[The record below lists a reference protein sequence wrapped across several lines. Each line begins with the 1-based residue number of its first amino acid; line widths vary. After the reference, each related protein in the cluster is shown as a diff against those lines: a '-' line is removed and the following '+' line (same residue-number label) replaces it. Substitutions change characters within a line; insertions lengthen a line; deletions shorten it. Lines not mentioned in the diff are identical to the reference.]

1 MARNILIF
9 SDGTGQVGG
18 YDFDEDRTNVYKLF
32 RATRVGPDLSI
43 DPQEQAA
50 FYDPGLGSRGESGF
64 PLGRLVRWIY
74 RKVSQAT
81 GLGITRNIIDCYAAI
96 IRLAKPDDRS
106 FFFGFS
112 RGAYTVRCVAAVVAL
127 CGIPTR
133 NLDGSKLPLDMA
145 GSTKLAKYAV
155 KHVYQFTPSR
165 KEYEATA
172 YQEFLLQT
180 RDRLAIRF
188 RMDCASFDRSIPYIR
203 TNIPIS
209 SASLISSPRW
219 GASHRVSVL
228 PSCTLSGPRSSLGSF
243 RFYPTCRISGP
254 TSHSSNSRRVIIAL
268 VAMPIAIASIIYIS
282 AHVTFDFKVPGYSR
296 REQLR
301 TFHFNTEWKHT
312 FYDTDLNLNIP
323 YAKHAISIDENRK
336 DFARVKWGV
345 PDNRPSRDE
354 FNNLTF
360 EQVWFAGNHAD
371 IGGGY
376 PENESRLSD
385 TALKWMLACAY
396 TIPSGIKY
404 DRSVLRLHGD
414 SAGIQHDE
422 VKSGYGTVPNFFCI
436 TWTYGARELPKM
448 QNSEFSE
455 ATMHRCVYERFD
467 MDEVS
472 DYDAMME
479 YRPITLSNHLDFK
492 DAYGKPGSKSDPERR
507 SVAAYIEER
516 LPPNL

>member
-32 RATRVGPDLSI
+32 RATRVGPDSSI

-50 FYDPGLGSRGESGF
+50 FYDPGLGSRGEGGF

-145 GSTKLAKYAV
+145 GSRKLAKYAV

-188 RMDCASFDRSIPYIR
+188 RMDCASFDPEHPIHPNKYPYFVGAFDTVAALGSLAQGVCFAFLYLVGATVVSR
-203 TNIPIS
+203 
-209 SASLISSPRW
+209 LISL
-219 GASHRVSVL
+219 L
-228 PSCTLSGPRSSLGSF
+228 PDVPHIGPYLTF
-243 RFYPTCRISGP
+243 FQFAP
-254 TSHSSNSRRVIIAL
+254 VIIAL

-404 DRSVLRLHGD
+404 DRSVLRLHGN

>member
-18 YDFDEDRTNVYKLF
+18 YEFDEDRTNVYKLF
-32 RATRVGPDLSI
+32 RATRVGPDSCI

-96 IRLAKPDDRS
+96 IRLAKPDDRI

-133 NLDGSKLPLDMA
+133 NLDGSKLPLDKA
-145 GSTKLAKYAV
+145 GSRKLAKYAV

-172 YQEFLLQT
+172 YQKFLLQT

-188 RMDCASFDRSIPYIR
+188 RMDCASFDPEHPIHPNNYPYFVGAFDTVAALGSLAQGVCFAVLYLVGAAVVSR
-203 TNIPIS
+203 
-209 SASLISSPRW
+209 LISL
-219 GASHRVSVL
+219 L
-228 PSCTLSGPRSSLGSF
+228 PD
-243 RFYPTCRISGP
+243 CRISGP
-254 TSHSSNSRRVIIAL
+254 TSHSSNSRRSSSHSSQYPLQSHQLSTFRRTWHSISRFRVIR
-268 VAMPIAIASIIYIS
+268 S
-282 AHVTFDFKVPGYSR
+282 
-296 REQLR
+296 REQLQ

-345 PDNRPSRDE
+345 PDERPSRDE

-376 PENESRLSD
+376 PENRSRLSD
-385 TALKWMLACAY
+385 TALKWMLACVY
-396 TIPSGIKY
+396 TIPNGIKY
-404 DRSVLRLHGD
+404 DRSVLRLHSD

-422 VKSGYGTVPNFFCI
+422 VKSGYGTVPNFFGI

-455 ATMHRCVYERFD
+455 ATMHRSVYERFD
-467 MDEVS
+467 MDEVP
-472 DYDAMME
+472 DYDAMTE

>member
-1 MARNILIF
+1 MNLMKTAPMF
-9 SDGTGQVGG
+9 TSFFVQPASV
-18 YDFDEDRTNVYKLF
+18 
-32 RATRVGPDLSI
+32 PDSCI
-43 DPQEQAA
+43 DPNEQAA
-50 FYDPGLGSRGESGF
+50 FYDPGLGSRGEGGF

-96 IRLAKPDDRS
+96 IRLAKPDDRI

-133 NLDGSKLPLDMA
+133 NLDGSKLPLDKA
-145 GSTKLAKYAV
+145 GSRKLAKYAV

-172 YQEFLLQT
+172 YQKFLLQT

-188 RMDCASFDRSIPYIR
+188 RMDCASFDPEHPIHPNNYPYFVGAFDTVAALGSLAQGVYFAVLYVIGAAVVSR
-203 TNIPIS
+203 
-209 SASLISSPRW
+209 LISL
-219 GASHRVSVL
+219 L
-228 PSCTLSGPRSSLGSF
+228 PDLPHIGPYLTF
-243 RFYPTCRISGP
+243 FQFAP
-254 TSHSSNSRRVIIAL
+254 VIITL
-268 VAMPIAIASIIYIS
+268 VAIPIAIAIVIYIS
-282 AHVTFDFKVPGYSR
+282 THVTFDFKVPGYSL

-345 PDNRPSRDE
+345 PDERPSRDE

-396 TIPSGIKY
+396 TIPNGIKY
-404 DRSVLRLHGD
+404 DRSVLRLHSD

-422 VKSGYGTVPNFFCI
+422 VKSGYGTVPNFFGI

-455 ATMHRCVYERFD
+455 ATMHRSVYERFD
-467 MDEVS
+467 MDEVP
-472 DYDAMME
+472 DYDTMTE